1 MEVPTLGHPPTDA
14 RDPNAL
20 AHLGSSTYRPLF
32 RKPSKKLSFLQ
43 LQRSRE
49 IEQIGWH
56 SFKWQNQ
63 MTHSLVSRLG
73 IMKEL
78 EGHRGCVNCIEFN
91 SEGSLLLSGSDDYS
105 IILWDVY
112 RQKRLKILSTG
123 HRGNIFSVKFQPQS
137 GDRVAI
143 SGAGDGQIE
152 VREVESEDVTHI
164 CTCHEKRVKRIATV
178 PTQPN
183 NFYSASEDGTVML
196 YDMRA
201 PHTCNSQTSN
211 ILIDLRRHAGSTVEC
226 RCITI
231 HPARPELIAVGVN
244 DPFIRIYDR
253 RMIKV
258 NSSQYFS
265 GASLLNHLE
274 RNNYNASHLN
284 GSSDNL
290 PPGCVQ
296 YLVPGHLPDRLRE
309 FHRQGRT
316 LSTTYLT
323 YSADGSQLL
332 ANLGGEHIYLFHMA
346 NPQYPRHY
354 AAPSATKTRLYS
366 KESEEL
372 SNGVCKSVSANTN
385 GISSHLTE
393 GGDRVSVYS
402 YPPVP
407 PLTPRAESLK
417 ARANQAFAAEK
428 YITGLQLYNQAAE
441 LSPNSAVLYSN
452 RAAALIKRK
461 WDGDIYAALRDCFT
475 ALDIDPH
482 HVKAHFRLAR
492 CLHQLGRE
500 EEAKLCLEEFMKQ
513 HPDHSTSPACTILAS
528 DIAKAIINK
537 QREEF
542 PPGPEIDGEND
553 IPFPTPSAQEQ
564 SWRAQASDYQKYY
577 CGHCNTLTD
586 IKEAIFLG
594 SDGKFI
600 AAGSDDGNLFVWDSQ
615 TTNLIRVLPG
625 DESIVNCVQ
634 AHPHTCLLATSGI
647 ESVVKLWAPLPQ
659 TDKNKEP
666 AVDMEEIAQAN
677 QQRMCIDHNEVIF
690 MQVDEARGV
699 GFLFSP
705 QLSFASHQVW
715 P

>member
-1 MEVPTLGHPPTDA
+1 MQYNMEVSALEPTATSAKDHSSSA
-14 RDPNAL
+14 SM
-20 AHLGSSTYRPLF
+20 GSSTYHPLF
-32 RKPSKKLSFLQ
+32 RKPSKRQGFLQ

-49 IEQIGWH
+49 IEQISWQ

-73 IMKEL
+73 ITKEL
-78 EGHRGCVNCIEFN
+78 KGHRGCVNCIEFN
-91 SEGSLLLSGSDDYS
+91 TEGSLLLSGSDDYN

-112 RQKRLKILSTG
+112 KQKRLKILTTG

-143 SGAGDGQIE
+143 SGAGDGHIE
-152 VREVESEDVTHI
+152 VRELETEDVTHI

-183 NFYSASEDGTVML
+183 HFYSASEDGTVML

-201 PHTCNSQTSN
+201 PHTCSSQASN
-211 ILIDLRRHAGSTVEC
+211 FLIDLRQHAGSTVEC

-231 HPARPELIAVGVN
+231 HPSRPELIAIGVN

-253 RMIKV
+253 RMIKA
-258 NSSQYFS
+258 NSVQYFS
-265 GASLLNHLE
+265 GGSSHLE
-274 RNNYNASHLN
+274 RNNYNISHTT

-309 FHRQGRT
+309 FHRQGRS

-323 YSADGSQLL
+323 YSADGTQLL

-354 AAPSATKTRLYS
+354 AAPSATKLHS
-366 KESEEL
+366 KECDAA
-372 SNGVCKSVSANTN
+372 SNGMCKSVSANTN
-385 GISSHLTE
+385 GISSHLTDE
-393 GGDRVSVYS
+393 GDRMSMYF

-441 LSPNSAVLYSN
+441 ISPNSAVLYSN
-452 RAAALIKRK
+452 RAAALMKRK

-500 EEAKLCLEEFMKQ
+500 DEAQLCLDDFMKQ
-513 HPDHSTSPACTILAS
+513 HPDHISSPACTTLAS
-528 DIAKAIINK
+528 DIGKSIINK
-537 QREEF
+537 QRE
-542 PPGPEIDGEND
+542 GPDIDGDND

-564 SWRAQASDYQKYY
+564 KWRSQASDYHKYY

-600 AAGSDDGNLFVWDSQ
+600 AAGSDDGNLFVWDSH

-659 TDKNKEP
+659 NDKTKDAP
-666 AVDMEEIAQAN
+666 VDMEEIAQAN

-690 MQVDEARGV
+690 MQP
-699 GFLFSP
+699 LSP
-705 QLSFASHQVW
+705 SYIEWLNHDNL
-715 P
+715 PLN